1 MSKEYVNV
9 MASGTAYRPD
19 PKFAALGPDFADPVA
34 PAQFPQA
41 RLRWRNDRQAA
52 RIGLGHFDGPA
63 FEAHFARFE
72 PLPDNQ
78 PAPLAIRYHGH
89 QFRSYNPDIGDGRG
103 FLFAQLRDD
112 RDRLLDLATKG
123 SGQTPYSR
131 FGDGRLTLKGAVR
144 EILAAEMLEAQG
156 VYTSKAFAVFE
167 TGEAL
172 QRNDEPSPTRS
183 AVLTRLGHS
192 HVRIG
197 AFQRQAYHER
207 PDLLAKLVDHCAEV
221 YYPDL
226 LEVEGEDR
234 VAGLLAHV
242 TVANA
247 TLAASWMAAGFVHGV
262 LNTDNM
268 NVTGE
273 SFDYGPW
280 RFLPTSD
287 PNFTAAYFDERGL
300 YAFGRQPQATGWNCA
315 QFAGALVSICPQE
328 KLEASLQVFAVAY
341 QSALRD
347 RTLARLGLAPGD
359 LENDLVFLAELF
371 RWMTDSQVSWPQFFH
386 DWFCADAA
394 RADASPECSHYGS
407 ADFRATRA
415 GLLDRAPVRPQRLAH
430 PVLQAPT
437 PPMLLIE
444 DVEALWAPIAE
455 ADDWSEFKA
464 RTAQIAA
471 LRDALDLPQTSA
483 RDLPATPRQY

>member
-1 MSKEYVNV
+1 
-9 MASGTAYRPD
+9 MAAGKVYRPD
-19 PKFAALGPDFADPVA
+19 PKFAALGPEFADPVA
-34 PAQFPQA
+34 PARFPEA

-52 RIGLGHFDGPA
+52 RIGLDSLDTAA
-63 FEAHFARFE
+63 FESHFARFE
-72 PLPDNQ
+72 PLPGNQ
-78 PAPLAIRYHGH
+78 PQPLAVRYHGH
-89 QFRSYNPDIGDGRG
+89 QFRSYNPEIGDGRG
-103 FLFAQLRDD
+103 FLFAQLHDED
-112 RDRLLDLATKG
+112 DRLLDLATKG
-123 SGQTPYSR
+123 SGRTPYSR

-144 EILAAEMLEAQG
+144 EILAAEMLEALG

-197 AFQRQAYHER
+197 AFQRHAYHER
-207 PDLLAKLVDHCAEV
+207 PDLLAKLVDHCADA

-226 LEVEGEDR
+226 LAVEGAER

-247 TLAASWMAAGFVHGV
+247 ALAASWMAAGFVHGV

-268 NVTGE
+268 NITGE

-300 YAFGRQPQATGWNCA
+300 YAFGRQPQAAGWNCA
-315 QFAGALVSICPQE
+315 QLAGALVSICPQE
-328 KLEASLQVFAVAY
+328 KLEATLQVFAPAY
-341 QSALRD
+341 QTALRD
-347 RTLARLGLAPGD
+347 RTLARLGLASGD
-359 LENDLVFLAELF
+359 LESDLAFLAELF
-371 RWMTDSQVSWPQFFH
+371 RWMTHSQVSWPQFFH

-394 RADASPECSHYGS
+394 RAAASPARALYATAGFE
-407 ADFRATRA
+407 ATRA
-415 GLLDRAPVRPQRLAH
+415 GLRDRAPVRPERLGH
-430 PVLQAPT
+430 PALQAPT
-437 PPMLLIE
+437 PPTLLIE
-444 DVEALWAPIAE
+444 DVEALWARIAE
-455 ADDWSEFKA
+455 TDDWSAFEAK
-464 RTAQIAA
+464 TAQVAA
-471 LRDALDLPQTSA
+471 LREALDLAQVWA
-483 RDLPATPRQY
+483 RTVPAAVAPG

>member
-1 MSKEYVNV
+1 
-9 MASGTAYRPD
+9 MAAGNGYRPD
-19 PKFAALGPDFADPVA
+19 PKFAALGPEFADVVA
-34 PAQFPQA
+34 PARFPA
-41 RLRWRNDRQAA
+41 AILRWRNERQAA
-52 RIGLGHFDGPA
+52 EIGLGNLDA
-63 FEAHFARFE
+63 ARFEAHFARFE

-78 PAPLAIRYHGH
+78 PSPLAIRYHGH
-89 QFRSYNPDIGDGRG
+89 QFRTYNPGLGDGRG
-103 FLFAQLRDD
+103 FLFAQVRDH
-112 RDRLLDLATKG
+112 RGRLLDLATKG

-131 FGDGRLTLKGAVR
+131 TADGRLTLKGAVR

-167 TGEAL
+167 TGEDL

-192 HVRIG
+192 HLRIG
-197 AFQRQAYHER
+197 VFQRHAYHER
-207 PDLLAKLVDHCAEV
+207 ADLLAKLVDHCAEN

-226 LEVEGEDR
+226 LDVEGEDR

-247 TLAASWMAAGFVHGV
+247 TLAASWMPAGFVHGV

-268 NVTGE
+268 NITGE

-315 QFAGALVSICPQE
+315 QLAGALVSICPQE
-328 KLEASLQVFAVAY
+328 KLEATLQTFAPAY
-341 QSALRD
+341 QMALRD
-347 RTLARLGLAPGD
+347 RTFARLGLAPD
-359 LENDLVFLAELF
+359 SLETDLVFLGELF
-371 RWMTDSQVSWPQFFH
+371 RWMTDSQISWPQFFH

-394 RADASPECSHYGS
+394 RAAQSPARARYAE
-407 ADFRATRA
+407 ADFAATRT
-415 GLLDRAPVRPQRLAH
+415 GLLDRAAVRPERLAH
-430 PVLQAPT
+430 PALQAAQPPT
-437 PPMLLIE
+437 LLVE
-444 DVEALWAPIAE
+444 DVEAIWQPIAA
-455 ADDWSEFKA
+455 ADDWSAFHHKIA
-464 RTAQIAA
+464 SIAA
-471 LRDALDLPQTSA
+471 LRDALELPQNWA
-483 RDLPATPRQY
+483 RDLPSPAPVV